1 MEDEERRARLED
13 AARLY
18 DRAAEELER
27 GAAHA
32 RRAAVHFRGGEVP
45 RGAAHAWATR
55 GHVLAAGQAL
65 DEQAL
70 QHRLRALSSP
80 AIEHVA
86 LWTDDLE
93 RLREWYEHWFGAR
106 AGELYTNESTG
117 FSSYFLE
124 FDGGPRLE
132 LMRMP
137 GQETGL
143 RAHLAVS
150 LDSKERVDELAG
162 LIGAVEG
169 PRTTGDGYYEAVVL
183 DPDGNRVEL
192 AVSRKV
198 SDTFKSG

>member
-1 MEDEERRARLED
+1 MEDDRRARLEQ

-18 DRAAEELER
+18 DRAADELER

-32 RRAAVHFRGGEVP
+32 RRSAVHFRNGDVP
-45 RGAAHAWATR
+45 PGAAHAWATR
-55 GHVLAAGQAL
+55 GHVLAARQSL

-70 QHRLRALSSP
+70 DFRLRALASP
-80 AIEHVA
+80 TIEHVA
-86 LWTDDLE
+86 LWTEDLE

-106 AGELYTNESTG
+106 AGELYVNEQTG
-117 FSSYFLE
+117 FSSCFLE

-137 GQETGL
+137 GRDTGL

-162 LIGAVEG
+162 LIGAVES

-192 AVSRKV
+192 TV
-198 SDTFKSG
+198 